1 MHDSVPG
8 MPNPFGAPKDN
19 DDEFSVNLSEAQLV
33 VVILSRMVII
43 LPSWWTFGRDSARME
58 ILSGSGRSPS

>member
-19 DDEFSVNLSEAQLV
+19 DDEFSVDLSGAPTGGGFY
-33 VVILSRMVII
+33 RMVISCPGGLRRI
-43 LPSWWTFGRDSARME
+43 QQEWK
-58 ILSGSGRSPS
+58 SG